1 MLTVHFSQVNHK
13 LQQHH
18 FSDRLSTL
26 ATCFWPIR
34 CSVVSFDVRVRTSAK
49 KSPPVTWDP
58 LTLSVKLGAESCG
71 PGD

>member
-1 MLTVHFSQVNHK
+1 MFTVHFSKVNHK
-13 LQQHH
+13 FQQHH

-26 ATCFWPIR
+26 APYFWPIR
-34 CSVVSFDVRVRTSAK
+34 CFVVSFDVRVLTSAK
-49 KSPPVTWDP
+49 KSPSVTWDP